1 MKRTLCAGRAPSWL
15 LRHPELLAHW
25 LMAINALRRLTQ
37 NRRRAALLAG
47 TVFVGASL
55 ILYAAFFAMRSA
67 AVHLIEPLLAY
78 WAVVLLLALVHAFM
92 TVSRRL
98 RRGKAAMA
106 KSWLSA
112 APIRPASVTLT
123 RVVVAVGPIVGQWI
137 AICALV
143 ALIAVIESAQAGSAR
158 KLMGAISAGALIGSL
173 LGFWRPKPKPRTS
186 YEDSRYARAMSVTD
200 QQPLRA
206 SAAALSHWPVNL
218 TLAWSRPENS
228 RALVVIALLSVQ
240 SGTSMLGGMAV
251 IAMWFSA
258 AYLGSLLAAVV
269 HVARE
274 AGMWLRSTPMRFH
287 AFAWPIARRALLHQ
301 IAGTTI
307 AMGLMMLQGAP
318 PAMAAYLGAM
328 WLTVVALVCAISL
341 ADSYRNRSP
350 VVKIA
355 LSLTT
360 LAAME
365 IRAHAWSIPLA
376 VLIGA
381 WHLRA
386 GAKS

>member
-1 MKRTLCAGRAPSWL
+1 MFSGIRAPSWL

-25 LMAINALRRLTQ
+25 LTAANSVRRLTQ

-47 TVFVGASL
+47 AALIGASL
-55 ILYAAFFAMRSA
+55 ILCAAFFGMRSS

-78 WAVVLLLALVHAFM
+78 WALVLLLALVHAFM
-92 TVSRRL
+92 TMSRRL
-98 RRGKAAMA
+98 RRGKAAVA

-112 APIRPASVTLT
+112 APMRPASLTLT
-123 RVVVAVGPIVGQWI
+123 RVLVAVGPIICQWL
-137 AICALV
+137 AACTLV
-143 ALIAVIESAQAGSAR
+143 AVIAVIESAQEGSAR
-158 KLMGAISAGALIGSL
+158 KLMGALSAGALIGSL
-173 LGFWRPKPKPRTS
+173 LGFWRPKSRPRAS
-186 YEDSRYARAMSVTD
+186 YEGSRYARAVSVTVE
-200 QQPLRA
+200 QPLRA
-206 SAAALSHWPVNL
+206 SDAALSHWPVNM

-240 SGTSMLGGMAV
+240 AGSSMLGGIAV
-251 IAMWFSA
+251 LAMWFSA

-269 HVARE
+269 HVARD
-274 AGMWLRSTPMRFH
+274 AGTWLRSTPMRFH
-287 AFAWPIARRALLHQ
+287 AFAWPIARRALIHQ

-307 AMGLMMLQGAP
+307 AMGVMMLQGTSL
-318 PAMAAYLGAM
+318 AMAVYLGAI
-328 WLTVVALVCAISL
+328 WLTVVAVVCAISL

-360 LAAME
+360 MAAME
-365 IRAHAWSIPLA
+365 IRAHAWSIPVA
-376 VLIGA
+376 VLIAA